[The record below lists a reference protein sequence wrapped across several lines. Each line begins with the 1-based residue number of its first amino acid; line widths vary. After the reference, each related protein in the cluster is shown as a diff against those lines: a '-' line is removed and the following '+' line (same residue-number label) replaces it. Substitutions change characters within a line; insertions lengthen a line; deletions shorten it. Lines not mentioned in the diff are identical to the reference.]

1 MEAFSTYV
9 HTIDSGY
16 LAGGA
21 MWVYLFKFENM
32 TAEAEEWSDPFEL
45 EEHWY
50 SLRRFSATGW
60 QLQLASS
67 IRWGVTYEV
76 PAESREWVEV
86 PNTAVPGVEAQYQRY
101 LHACGP
107 PEPRLA

>member
-1 MEAFSTYV
+1 MDSFSTYV
-9 HTIDSGY
+9 HHIDSGH
-16 LAGGA
+16 LRGGA
-21 MWVYLFKFENM
+21 IWIYLFKFENM

-45 EEHWY
+45 EEHSY

-60 QLQLASS
+60 QMQLASS
-67 IRWGVTYEV
+67 SRFGVIYEV
-76 PAESREWVEV
+76 PVKSREWVDV

-107 PEPRLA
+107 PSPPLA